1 MRCDVRMG
9 NCTSDSSETC
19 CGGDMCAVFEPDSLA
34 TSYSG
39 TQGHKARQIPG
50 QATAFRRSL
59 LLYNAFLQ
67 QVSRQALQA
76 ASIFYDGETEAQS

>member
-1 MRCDVRMG
+1 MSGWGIVPLTALRPAVV
-9 NCTSDSSETC
+9 ETC
-19 CGGDMCAVFEPDSLA
+19 AGFEPDSLA